1 MTLNADIDFDA
12 YGRDVLAGKIKVCKW
27 ARLAVERHYRD
38 LENAHER
45 GLVFSESHARHA
57 LAFFDFLRHSK
68 GKWAGQPFVL
78 SLWQA
83 FWTAIIFGWLKFD
96 TLDGM
101 GRRRFRKAYIRVA
114 RKNGKTTWMAG
125 IGLYLA
131 VGEGEPGAEVYTA
144 ATKLA
149 QARLIHK
156 ESEMMVRQSPVLR
169 RRVMIQRDMIFLPGT
184 ATKYVPLGADAR
196 TEDGLNPHGA
206 LLDELHAHPSRELYD
221 VIDSGTGAR
230 EQPLIVMITTAGFG
244 GLETI
249 CRVEDEYVKQLLEQS
264 FDDDEYFGVIYQL
277 DEAENI
283 GDIADEDNPEA
294 EKGDDWQDE
303 SNWIKANPNLGI
315 SVHLEGLRSSAKKAE
330 NDPTALDN
338 FLTKHMNLWVKGAR
352 KWLALKFWKAC
363 GAKYDF
369 DSLKEAEKVYGGLDL
384 ASVSDLCSLIWLGIM
399 PDGKKRIWGRHY
411 LPEEVALD
419 SANPNSR
426 LYKRWAEQG
435 WLTLTPGNVTDY
447 DFIEK
452 DILRDMKNLSV
463 EELAFDKYNATHI
476 VSNLMREDVPMVEF
490 RQGFLSISPAMKQ
503 LQIDILTRK
512 IEHPNDPVINWAMG
526 NVVVVMDAAG
536 NQKPDKEKS
545 VGKIDPVVSTIMAEG
560 RANVFTE
567 ETTSTIDVL

>member
-1 MTLNADIDFDA
+1 MLTANIDYDA

-27 ARLAVERHYRD
+27 TRLAVERHYRD
-38 LENAHER
+38 LESAHER
-45 GLVFSESHARHA
+45 GLIFSEPHARHA
-57 LAFFDFLRHSK
+57 LKFFDFLCHSK
-68 GKWAGQPFVL
+68 GKWAGQPFLL
-78 SLWQA
+78 SPWQA
-83 FWTAIIFGWLKFD
+83 FWTAVIFGWLRFD
-96 TLDGM
+96 GL
-101 GRRRFRKAYIRVA
+101 RRYRKAYIRVA

-169 RRVMIQRDMIFLPGT
+169 RRVQIQRDMIFLQGT

-206 LLDELHAHPSRELYD
+206 LLDELHAHPDRELYD

-230 EQPLIVMITTAGFG
+230 EQPLILMITTAGFG

-277 DEAENI
+277 DESENV
-283 GDIADEDNPEA
+283 GEVDDDENPEVA
-294 EKGDDWQDE
+294 KGDDWHDE

-315 SVHLEGLRSSAKKAE
+315 SVHLDGLRSAANKAN
-330 NDPTALDN
+330 NDPSALDN

-352 KWLALKFWKAC
+352 KWLSLKFWKAC

-369 DSLKEAEKVYGGLDL
+369 DSLKEAFRVYGGLDL
-384 ASVSDLCSLIWLGIM
+384 AAVSDLCSLIWLGIM

-411 LPEEVALD
+411 LPEEIALD
-419 SANPNSR
+419 SNNPNHK
-426 LYKRWAEQG
+426 LYKRWADQG

-452 DILRDMKNLSV
+452 DVKAGRDALNL
-463 EELAFDKYNATHI
+463 EEIAFDKYNATQI
-476 VSNLMREDVPMVEF
+476 VNNLQADDLPMVEF

-526 NVVVVMDAAG
+526 NVVMVRDAAG

-545 VGKIDPVVSTIMAEG
+545 VGKIDPVVAMIMAEG
-560 RANVFTE
+560 RATVFTE
-567 ETTSTIDVL
+567 ETPSSIFVF